1 MRAAIKTGEAVSGI
15 KKERLLLFRLHPLL
29 VFFALA
35 IMFAACGS
43 TSKTTGSLP
52 AAKFAT
58 VPDYSNLYYWAAHP
72 WKADLSD
79 STPEPYK
86 DNYVDSSID
95 VFFIHPTT
103 YVDDRLV
110 NEELLPDSAEEIKWN
125 AAIDDSLLNEKTDA
139 SSMLFQ
145 ASVFNHYRVFAPR
158 YRQAHYNSFFIAD
171 SLAKPF
177 FDIAYEDVKNAFR
190 YYLEHFNN
198 GRPFIIASHSQ
209 GTLHAMHLLKDT
221 IENTSLLKQMV
232 AAYIIGL
239 PIPDTFFTI
248 CKPCSTPSE
257 TNCFVTW
264 RTFKSNYYPPFIA
277 NEKIK
282 AVVVNPLTWT
292 LDTLPAPRSLN
303 RGAVLFKFN
312 EPKNHSVSAAIHG
325 NILWASKPKFF
336 GSIFYTKKTYHIGDI
351 NLFWK
356 NIRDNVDERVK
367 AYKQLNKL

>member
-1 MRAAIKTGEAVSGI
+1 MRAGVQTGKAVPCRKQEKI
-15 KKERLLLFRLHPLL
+15 HLVLLKQYLL
-29 VFFALA
+29 IVTLALA
-35 IMFAACGS
+35 WASCGS
-43 TSKTTGSLP
+43 TSKTSGSLP
-52 AAKFAT
+52 AAGPAT

-72 WKADLSD
+72 WKSDLSD
-79 STPEPYK
+79 STPQPYK

-110 NEELLPDSAEEIKWN
+110 NEELLPDSSEKIKWN
-125 AAIDDSLLNEKTDA
+125 ALIDDSLLNDRTDA

-145 ASVFNHYRVFAPR
+145 ASVFNHYRLFAPR
-158 YRQAHYNSFFIAD
+158 YRQAHYNSFFIPD
-171 SLAKPF
+171 SVSKPF

-190 YYLEHFNN
+190 FYLRNYNN

-221 IENTSLLKQMV
+221 IENTALLNQMV

-239 PIPDTFFTI
+239 PVPDTFFTT
-248 CKPCSTPSE
+248 CKPCSNSSE

-264 RTFKSNYYPPFIA
+264 RTFRENYYPSFVA

-292 LDTLPAPRSLN
+292 LDTLTAPKSLN

-312 EPKNHSVSAAIHG
+312 EPRMHSVSAAIHG

-336 GSIFYTKKTYHIGDI
+336 GSLFYTKKSYHIGDI

-367 AYKQLNKL
+367 AFKQLNKL